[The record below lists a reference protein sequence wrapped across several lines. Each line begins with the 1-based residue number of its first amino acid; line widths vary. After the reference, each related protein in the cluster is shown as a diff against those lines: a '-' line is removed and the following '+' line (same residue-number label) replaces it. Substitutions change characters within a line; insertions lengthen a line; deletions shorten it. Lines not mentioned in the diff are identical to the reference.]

1 MRKKLTQLME
11 IHSTQVKN
19 FINSKLEYLFK
30 SNSIQCKFRIFNK
43 NIHYRIHTLQ
53 HIDRRKTSIL
63 MKNTQEHLIC
73 LFSLLFALSASAAEE
88 SNKALKSPSD
98 NSQSE
103 QNTEELRQLDEIEAA
118 GYRFVLPTLETPF
131 NTSLITRKDILESS
145 ATNLAEVLQK
155 EGELMFQN
163 ADGNSSSGNIAMRG
177 FGYNSQSR
185 VLVLVDGQKINPAD
199 MAAIDWTQIP
209 LENIENIEIIK
220 GAQTARYGSAAEAGV
235 IKITTLKGLKKR
247 SAHLRGIY
255 GTYGLYNVAGGIAG
269 QEATDTFYSLNLKM
283 FNDDGWRAHSKTWN
297 NSVNASVGQYFSEN
311 LMAEVSG
318 GYSENYLESPGALTW
333 SQYDENPRQEGSWL
347 PEYKGKH
354 GIVNA
359 LVKYQNDKMQALIRG
374 GAFMRDTDCH
384 VDSQWG
390 NTNNNTKLW
399 NASFTPYIEFAPKDE
414 IMVFGGVDLAF
425 DNAEFRAY
433 SDDAMSKLKGKGD
446 ASRNS
451 YGIYIGSDYTPQ
463 ERLTFSAIGR
473 YEGADTSASC
483 NDDYYG
489 TPINYDDSVWQ
500 NGWAAEFS
508 VNYKLTENT
517 SAFFRFDQ
525 IYHYAT
531 LDEMAQ
537 YQGYYTGNPFNPN
550 LKAEH
555 GQNYEIGVKYQDE
568 NWSAILNF
576 FLTELNDEI
585 TYVDTLGNINLDPTS
600 RCGVDFKLSYD
611 DKFWGASFGANVV
624 RAKFREGEF
633 KSNYVP
639 LVPSYTLNATV
650 YVKPIENL
658 RLLARAR
665 YLGNMYQ
672 GADFENVGR
681 QIPSYA
687 ILDLQAVYKVCDYF
701 EIFGAIENVTDKKYV
716 STATYSTWGDSVYPG
731 QGRIFKIGVNIR
743 Y

>member
-1 MRKKLTQLME
+1 MNTR
-11 IHSTQVKN
+11 STN
-19 FINSKLEYLFK
+19 YL
-30 SNSIQCKFRIFNK
+30 IGALALLLAA
-43 NIHYRIHTLQ
+43 LQ
-53 HIDRRKTSIL
+53 TGRAESENPADS
-63 MKNTQEHLIC
+63 EA
-73 LFSLLFALSASAAEE
+73 SLQGKVGASEVAE
-88 SNKALKSPSD
+88 NV
-98 NSQSE
+98 Q
-103 QNTEELRQLDEIEAA
+103 TLDEIEAS
-118 GYRFVLPTLETPF
+118 GYRFVLPALETPF
-131 NTSLITRKDILESS
+131 NTELITRKDILESA
-145 ATNLAEVLQK
+145 ATNVAEILQK
-155 EGELMFQN
+155 EGGLVLQN
-163 ADGNSSSGNIAMRG
+163 TDGNSSSGNIAMRG
-177 FGYNSQSR
+177 FGYNSQTR

-247 SAHLRGIY
+247 SAYLRGIY
-255 GTYGLYNVAGGIAG
+255 GTYGLYDVTGGIAG
-269 QEATDTFYSLNLKM
+269 EEATGTFYSLNLKM

-297 NSVNASVGQYFSEN
+297 NSVNASVGQYFSDRI
-311 LMAEVSG
+311 MAEVSG
-318 GYSENYLESPGALTW
+318 GYSESYLESPGALTW
-333 SQYDENPRQEGSWL
+333 QQYDDNPRQEGSWL

-359 LVKYQNDKMQALIRG
+359 LVKYQDDKLQALIRG

-384 VDSQWG
+384 ADSQWG

-399 NASFTPYIEFAPKDE
+399 NASFTPYFEFAPKDE
-414 IMVFGGVDLAF
+414 FKFFGGVDLAF

-433 SDDAMSKLKGKGD
+433 NDGAMSLLKGKGD

-451 YGIYIGSDYTPQ
+451 YGVYIGADYAPQ
-463 ERLTFSAIGR
+463 ERLTFSATGR

-508 VNYKLTENT
+508 INYKLTENT

-568 NWSAILNF
+568 NWSAIVNF
-576 FLTELNDEI
+576 FLTDLNNEI
-585 TYVDTLGNINLDPTS
+585 TYVDTLGNINLDPTT
-600 RCGVDFKLSYD
+600 RCGVDLKLGYD
-611 DKFWGASFGANVV
+611 DKLWGANFGANIV
-624 RAKFREGEF
+624 RARFSEGAYDS
-633 KSNYVP
+633 KTVP
-639 LVPSYTLNATV
+639 LVPSYTLSATI

-658 RLLARAR
+658 RLLARGR

-672 GADFENVGR
+672 GADFDNVGR

-687 ILDLQAVYKVCDYF
+687 VLDLQAIYKVCDYF
-701 EIFGAIENVTDKKYV
+701 EIFGAIDNVTDKKYV
-716 STATYSTWGDSVYPG
+716 STATYSAWGDSVYPG
-731 QGRIFKIGVNIR
+731 QGRIFKLGINIK